1 MELLNRYQKV
11 INQQLLQETPHSV
24 LWAIIVRLLR
34 NAGFDFAQIDQAVI
48 DTWAELYKDEIVT
61 QTPPV
66 VEVWWNARDERSVEY
81 AANIWGTQ
89 LEDAW
94 EVIDLAVRAELLN
107 ETLPEQEFKTW
118 ADMKSKLWRKMA
130 DDIRKKAR
138 QNKMD

>member
-61 QTPPV
+61 
-66 VEVWWNARDERSVEY
+66 
-81 AANIWGTQ
+81 
-89 LEDAW
+89 
-94 EVIDLAVRAELLN
+94 
-107 ETLPEQEFKTW
+107 
-118 ADMKSKLWRKMA
+118 
-130 DDIRKKAR
+130 
-138 QNKMD
+138 